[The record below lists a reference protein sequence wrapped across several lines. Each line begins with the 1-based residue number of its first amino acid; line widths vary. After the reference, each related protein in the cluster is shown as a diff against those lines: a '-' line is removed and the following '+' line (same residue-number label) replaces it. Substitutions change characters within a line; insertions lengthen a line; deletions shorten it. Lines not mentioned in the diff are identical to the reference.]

1 MKGPALSL
9 VAGMALMLIVGAC
22 GSQSS
27 PPWLLRHSLGLP
39 SGVKAGPPDQVVWVG
54 VGRMA
59 VVTWG
64 SSGCPLLPDRL
75 DVVGGNALTVTVKAD
90 IPGMG
95 ACTTDAAP
103 TTSVIEVPAA
113 LDLSAQVTVTIID
126 GIDGA

>member
-1 MKGPALSL
+1 
-9 VAGMALMLIVGAC
+9 
-22 GSQSS
+22 
-27 PPWLLRHSLGLP
+27 
-39 SGVKAGPPDQVVWVG
+39 
-54 VGRMA
+54 MA

-75 DVVGGNALTVTVKAD
+75 DEVGGNALTVTVKAD

-126 GIDGA
+126 GIDGATVSLAPRPAGGG